1 MSAQSP
7 SNRVTIRELTERSR
21 KGGRFTCLTAY
32 DASMARV
39 LDGCGID
46 VVLVGDSMGNV
57 IQGHE
62 TTLPVTLDDMV
73 YHTACVA
80 RGCRRALIMA
90 DMPFMSDA
98 DPHMALLSAAR
109 LMREGG
115 AHIVKIEGGKPL
127 AETISLLTKR
137 GIPVCAHIGLKPQ
150 SVHKIG
156 GYRVQGRDRASM
168 DAILDDAWAVIEAGA
183 DMLLL
188 ECVTSELAS
197 EIVSAV
203 KIPVIGIGAGP
214 ACQGHVLVLYDMLG
228 ITPGPHPRFYQ
239 NFLSEGGSIQGA
251 VSAYVDAIMSKRYP
265 SPEQAYQSAGSQDG
279 D

>member
-1 MSAQSP
+1 M
-7 SNRVTIRELTERSR
+7 TIRDLGERSR
-21 KGGRFTCLTAY
+21 KGERFTSLTAY
-32 DASMARV
+32 DASMARI
-39 LDGCGID
+39 LDDSGVDLI
-46 VVLVGDSMGNV
+46 LVGDSLGNV

-73 YHTACVA
+73 YHAAAVA

-90 DMPFMSDA
+90 DMPFMADA

-127 AETISLLTKR
+127 AEHIALLSKR

-150 SVHKIG
+150 SVHKLG

-168 DAILDDAWAVIEAGA
+168 DAILEDAWAVVDAGA

-188 ECVTSELAS
+188 ECVTSELAA

-203 KIPVIGIGAGP
+203 KIPVIGIGAGA
-214 ACQGHVLVLYDMLG
+214 ACQGHVLVLYDILG

-251 VSAYVDAIMSKRYP
+251 VAVYVDAVMSGRYP
-265 SPEQAYQSAGSQDG
+265 SLEQSYQNAGS
-279 D
+279 